1 MVVTVAWGLLLIT
14 GLVLMLHAAD
24 QEDRRRMEEE
34 DRAFRA
40 KFDLPE
46 APETQQDHGK
56 PLDNRPDMMNR
67 SRRTEN
73 VPEIAKSEGVS
84 RGNKR

>member
-14 GLVLMLHAAD
+14 GVVLMLQHAA
-24 QEDRRRMEEE
+24 EVDRRQMEEE
-34 DRAFRA
+34 DRLFRA

-46 APETQQDHGK
+46 GPETLQDHGK